1 MGKTVAIVQSNYIP
15 WKGYFDLI
23 NLVDEF
29 ILFDDVQY
37 TKRDW
42 RNRNRIKTPAGPAWL
57 SIPVEVKGRFLQRIR
72 DTVASDDVW
81 RRKHWAAIVHSY
93 AKAPYFR
100 EYRDRLEPLYLDSDE
115 RSLSAINRRFIEAIC
130 SILGIDTTLSTSADY
145 RVIDGKTERLVDLCL
160 QAGATR
166 YLSGPAA
173 RSYIDEGQF
182 ERSGVSLQF
191 MDYSGYPEYEQLY
204 PPFEHS
210 VSVVDLVFMT
220 GPRAREYMKS

>member
-1 MGKTVAIVQSNYIP
+1 MGKVVAIVQSNYIP

-42 RNRNRIKTPAGPAWL
+42 RNRNLIKTPAGPAWL
-57 SIPVEVKGRFLQRIR
+57 TIPVEVKGRFFQRIR
-72 DTVASDDVW
+72 DTVASDDAW
-81 RRKHWAAIVHSY
+81 RRKHWAAIAHSY

-100 EYRDRLEPLYLDSDE
+100 EYKDRLEPLYLGSGE
-115 RSLSAINRRFIEAIC
+115 RNLSAINRRFLEAFC
-130 SILGIDTTLSTSADY
+130 EILGIGTKLSSTADY
-145 RVIDGKTERLVDLCL
+145 RVVEGKTERLVDLCL
-160 QAGATR
+160 QAGATE

-173 RSYIDEGQF
+173 RAYIDPEQF
-182 ERSGVSLQF
+182 ERSGVSLRY

-210 VSVVDLVFMT
+210 VSVVDLVLMA